1 MWGVTQRERICPS
14 TVLFHSYQM
23 LFVRLTDLVLVMI
36 SHSEIEGHASDGSR
50 DLDPLRAQEVKASTT
65 YCFMARLLDQSRFV
79 GQTAH

>member
-1 MWGVTQRERICPS
+1 
-14 TVLFHSYQM
+14 M

-79 GQTAH
+79 GQTAHQEYTIFLDPIPS